1 MNATS
6 IREAARV
13 AALIAI
19 LMVAAILGLAVGNT
33 LNDRSGT
40 DAAQVLGGGGMVHG
54 KLVLPTAGPDLAN
67 HDGRTPTT
75 PTPR

>member
-19 LMVAAILGLAVGNT
+19 LMVAAVLGLAVGNT

-40 DAAQVLGGGGMVHG
+40 DAAQALSGGGMVHG
-54 KLVLPTAGPDLAN
+54 KLILPSAGPDLAN